1 MQHFHSGFEDFLSP
15 SNSLNTIN
23 DFLPSPSRSQQMA
36 APPEPASLG
45 DFFPLKDFFSNCCQS
60 AHSQRSYDGWGFL
73 CFLVGSFP
81 YSINR
86 LQRTFVVIC
95 CINKIEFSVLLW
107 RTGSQNSS
115 VINKMTFGVGER
127 TEGKEEVK
135 GTEERRG
142 DRRRDRREMRTLSV
156 CETFL

>member
-1 MQHFHSGFEDFLSP
+1 MDLKTFFPPQTVLIPLMTSSPHPAAHSRWP
-15 SNSLNTIN
+15 
-23 DFLPSPSRSQQMA
+23 P
-36 APPEPASLG
+36 PPEPASLG

-73 CFLVGSFP
+73 CFLVGSLP

-127 TEGKEEVK
+127 TEGKKEVK

-142 DRRRDRREMRTLSV
+142 DRRRDRRDENSL
-156 CETFL
+156 CL